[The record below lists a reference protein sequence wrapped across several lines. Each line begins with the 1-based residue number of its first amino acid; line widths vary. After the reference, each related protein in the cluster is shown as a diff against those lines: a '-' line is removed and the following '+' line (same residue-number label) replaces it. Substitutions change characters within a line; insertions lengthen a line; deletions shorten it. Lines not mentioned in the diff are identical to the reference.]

1 MVAESGANARAL
13 SAITRRRQ
21 RLTSSRGISAW
32 ARSISCGGNDLRTAG
47 GGVDL
52 FLLEEVEQCPE
63 HDDRGKLA
71 DLVPCGRDGRSENVR
86 GERESFRLTVD
97 FGIPRL
103 DDAAVKLP
111 PRTTRVKTR
120 ISRLV

>member
-52 FLLEEVEQCPE
+52 FFQEEVQQCPE

-71 DLVPCGRDGRSENVR
+71 DLVSCGRDGRPEKVR
-86 GERESFRLTVD
+86 GELEIQHESQPTSQTQAGLVA
-97 FGIPRL
+97 GPC
-103 DDAAVKLP
+103 P
-111 PRTTRVKTR
+111 PPP
-120 ISRLV
+120 